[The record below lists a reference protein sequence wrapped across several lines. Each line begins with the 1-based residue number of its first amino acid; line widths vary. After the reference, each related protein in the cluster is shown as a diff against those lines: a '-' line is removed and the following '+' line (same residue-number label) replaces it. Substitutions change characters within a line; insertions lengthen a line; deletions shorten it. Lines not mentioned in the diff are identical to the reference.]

1 MLDVTQILIVLLTL
15 VVVPINTQPI
25 SGREG
30 PTSLRVTDVMGQQM
44 VWSESR
50 RRSVDG
56 NE

>member
-1 MLDVTQILIVLLTL
+1 MLDVTQMRIVLLTL

-44 VWSESR
+44 V
-50 RRSVDG
+50 
-56 NE
+56 